1 MMAKKATG
9 AEQERTIE
17 ELEAEAQAKR
27 QVDFRGRVERV
38 LAVMKEQRIDWRGV
52 PVVTQD
58 GRIGVKVVPVEMQ
71 QKPA

>member
-1 MMAKKATG
+1 
-9 AEQERTIE
+9 
-17 ELEAEAQAKR
+17 
-27 QVDFRGRVERV
+27 